1 MPAPHGEARRARGG
15 RYPHHVIIAGLD
27 ISLTGLGA
35 VAVPSGWDLDWRRVE
50 RISFGVSLHKGA
62 STRDVTNRLRD
73 IARDVRVWLIRVGA
87 SAVVAEDLPPQR
99 AFSTVPLAELRGVLR
114 LELLDQ
120 AGLDLQFVNQ
130 STARKVLLGR
140 LPAKER
146 KAHVVQALRAAG
158 ADFADADQCD
168 AFCTV
173 NAVLDQFEVPRLSNL
188 LWEPEAK
195 RQKRRRA
202 A

>member
-1 MPAPHGEARRARGG
+1 MI
-15 RYPHHVIIAGLD
+15 VAGLD
-27 ISLTGLGA
+27 ISLTGFGA

-50 RISFGVSLHKGA
+50 RTSFGVPLGKDA

-73 IARDVRVWLIRVGA
+73 LARDVRTWLIRVGA
-87 SAVVAEDLPPQR
+87 SAVVAEDLPTHG

-120 AGLDLQFVNQ
+120 AGLDLQFINN
-130 STARKVLLGR
+130 SHARKVLLGR
-140 LPAKER
+140 KPSENG
-146 KAHVVQALRAAG
+146 KAHVVQALAAAG

-173 NAVLDQFEVPRLSNL
+173 NAVLDSFGIPHLHHL
-188 LWEPEAK
+188 LWTTEAPK
-195 RQKRRRA
+195 RTKRRRA